1 MTASRPTQVTQSEG
15 EAERVG
21 EKGGRAGQR
30 KNRGAGGGGRKEDRK
45 RQRVAEEG
53 EREKQKS
60 ITERMNGREV
70 NSGGNQQSG
79 LESTD

>member
-21 EKGGRAGQR
+21 EKGGWAGQR
-30 KNRGAGGGGRKEDRK
+30 KNRGAGGVGRKEDRK

-53 EREKQKS
+53 EREKPKS
-60 ITERMNGREV
+60 ITERMNGRREK
-70 NSGGNQQSG
+70 
-79 LESTD
+79 

>member
-21 EKGGRAGQR
+21 EKGGWAGQR

-45 RQRVAEEG
+45 RQSCRGRRA
-53 EREKQKS
+53 RE
-60 ITERMNGREV
+60 TEKYHRKDEWEKRKVGMGGR
-70 NSGGNQQSG
+70 
-79 LESTD
+79 